1 MSRWQVS
8 LKKAMDAQGQIERI
22 LCKLLVITLCD
33 LTLNFVFYFSNL
45 WKPAS

>member
-22 LCKLLVITLCD
+22 LSKLLVITLCD
-33 LTLNFVFYFSNL
+33 LTLNCVFCFSNL